1 MGMII
6 TENSTTALWLNL
18 VQTAGQSCQQQLDQE
33 LESYLVFMLMRH
45 IDDTGLADTILAPQ
59 YLQGMQTQGQSG
71 VQQLQTV
78 ADQCLLFSGLFP
90 KRSRRRLV
98 KAHYYVDLGRSAYMQ
113 LASRVK
119 RAYAE
124 LYENLSRHF
133 VEMMDILQALRFSTN
148 PSQLD
153 SLLLIDYWQQCD
165 SQYARRLLQER
176 YGQALLRIPE
186 SDQDP
191 N

>member
-6 TENSTTALWLNL
+6 TENSTTELWVKL
-18 VQTAGQSCQQQLDQE
+18 VQNAGQTCQQELDVE

-45 IDDTGLADTILAPQ
+45 VDDTGLADAVLAPR

-71 VQQLQTV
+71 IQQLQTV

-98 KAHYYVDLGRSAYMQ
+98 KAHFYVDLGRSAYMQ

-119 RAYAE
+119 QVSAD

-133 VEMMDILQALRFSTN
+133 VEMMDILQALRFSEN
-148 PSQLD
+148 SAELD
-153 SLLLIDYWQQCD
+153 SLLLLDYWQDCD

-176 YGQALLRIPE
+176 YGHALQPLRE
-186 SDQDP
+186 KGK